1 MQDSTLKRSIF
12 SLVSRSQTLSG
23 ESLATRSS
31 PKQHRVYQVQSSHYD
46 MRATKFKTTK
56 FNSEGLFQLFT
67 KISTHKN
74 NPLYGTI
81 AHHCILYYITAILLH
96 NAGCYRISL
105 NILLHI
111 TARYSISL
119 HILLHITAYTIADHS
134 MPYYITAYNIAYH
147 CIYYCTS
154 LHATSLHTLLHIA
167 ACYYISLHILLHI
180 TACYSSSLHTL
191 STSLNATVQHCIYH
205 CTFTACCCKSLH
217 ILLHIT
223 ACYSTSLH
231 IL

>member
-1 MQDSTLKRSIF
+1 
-12 SLVSRSQTLSG
+12 
-23 ESLATRSS
+23 
-31 PKQHRVYQVQSSHYD
+31 

-67 KISTHKN
+67 KISTHEN

-147 CIYYCTS
+147 CIYYCIYYCTS
-154 LHATSLHTLLHIA
+154 LHAIH
-167 ACYYISLHILLHI
+167 CCMLLHI
-180 TACYSSSLHTL
+180 TAYTIAH
-191 STSLNATVQHCIYH
+191 HCMLQLITAY
-205 CTFTACCCKSLH
+205 TF
-217 ILLHIT
+217 HIT
-223 ACYSTSLH
+223 ECYSTTLQIPLH
-231 IL
+231 IHCTL

>member
-1 MQDSTLKRSIF
+1 
-12 SLVSRSQTLSG
+12 
-23 ESLATRSS
+23 
-31 PKQHRVYQVQSSHYD
+31 

-119 HILLHITAYTIADHS
+119 HIVLHITAYTIADHS
-134 MPYYITAYNIAYH
+134 MPYYITAYNIA
-147 CIYYCTS
+147 
-154 LHATSLHTLLHIA
+154 L
-167 ACYYISLHILLHI
+167 SLHILLHI
-180 TACYSSSLHTL
+180 TACYITAY
-191 STSLNATVQHCIYH
+191 TTAHC
-205 CTFTACCCKSLH
+205 CM
-217 ILLHIT
+217 LLHIT
-223 ACYSTSLH
+223 AYTIAHHCMLQLITAYTFHITECHSTTLQIPLH
-231 IL
+231 IHCTL